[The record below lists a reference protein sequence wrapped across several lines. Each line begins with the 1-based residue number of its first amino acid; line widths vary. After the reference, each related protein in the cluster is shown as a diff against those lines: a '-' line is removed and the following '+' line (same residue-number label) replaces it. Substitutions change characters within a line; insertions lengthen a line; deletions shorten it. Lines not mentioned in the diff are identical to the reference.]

1 MMEKKL
7 STREEKAIDW
17 LKNEIEKDNA
27 ELEKEK
33 QRMIK
38 SLKDFKREEIVKPKE
53 KLTLWKKIKRVLTGS

>member
-1 MMEKKL
+1 
-7 STREEKAIDW
+7 